1 MAFIV
6 EDRPWSMRPRF
17 NRLQGSLRDS
27 QPDPYYINQKMLE
40 LTEIGQRLWFCLP
53 ECRSVLPQVAK
64 HIGIKPGT
72 IVEMGLQISEDI
84 VIMQEG
90 RMKAAF
96 FAFPSGWSPD
106 DKRDMTLTE
115 IHGPV
120 ADGHELRQASE
131 RISQMMHGGNGP
143 WYRYV
148 WTIAGSK
155 NLSIHPDRPRP
166 DPQSID
172 DLWFR
177 YEYQTFDTVI
187 PGETSV
193 FLVKTVTVPYL
204 EYVDTADKHHVV
216 VRVINSMTDA
226 VLTYK
231 GLHRAREILNSTKLA
246 HANHTKTAG

>member
-1 MAFIV
+1 MTFIV

-17 NRLQGSLRDS
+17 NRLQGPLREDHA
-27 QPDPYYINQKMLE
+27 DPYYIDQKMLE
-40 LTEIGQRLWFCLP
+40 LAKLGHRLWFCLP
-53 ECRSVLPQVAK
+53 EVESVLPLVAQ
-64 HIGIKPGT
+64 HVGIRPGT
-72 IVEMGLQISEDI
+72 IVDLGLQLSEDI
-84 VIMQEG
+84 VIMQHG

-120 ADGHELRQASE
+120 ADGDELRQASE

-148 WTIAGSK
+148 WTISSSQS
-155 NLSIHPDRPRP
+155 LSLHPDYDRVQPHT
-166 DPQSID
+166 ID

-177 YEYQTFDTVI
+177 YEYQTFDTVV

-193 FLVKTVTVPYL
+193 FLVKTVTVPYRH
-204 EYVDTADKHHVV
+204 YVDTPDKHEIVC
-216 VRVINSMTDA
+216 RAINSMSDQ

-231 GLHRAREILNSTKLA
+231 GLHRAREILNSNKLVY
-246 HANHTKTAG
+246 ANHTKTAG